1 MVRRQLVATAGLLGV
16 VALGMAACSAVKP
29 EELDAELAQVR
40 SEFQAADNQL
50 SGRIDGVEGRM
61 GSLESDLRSMR
72 NDFNTSMERMQGAIK
87 FNVPVHFG
95 FDEDEIRELDKPVL
109 NRFAAV
115 AKDFYGDAT
124 ITVEG
129 FADPAG
135 GAAYNKQLG
144 QRRADNVKRY
154 LTTVGGLP
162 ADQVK
167 TVSYGEDANRQI
179 VPGAR
184 GPGMTGIENRRV
196 ALVIDFSGTARG
208 M

>member
-1 MVRRQLVATAGLLGV
+1 LFATTALLGV
-16 VALGMAACSAVKP
+16 VALALGGCSGVKP

-40 SEFQAADNQL
+40 SEFQASDNEL

-61 GSLESDLRSMR
+61 GSLESDLGSMR
-72 NDFNTSMERMQGAIK
+72 SDFNTTMERMQGAIK

-95 FDEDEIRELDKPVL
+95 FDEHQIRELDKPVL

-115 AKDFYGDAT
+115 VKEFYADAT
-124 ITVEG
+124 ITIEG

-135 GAAYNKQLG
+135 SAAYNKRLG
-144 QRRADNVKRY
+144 KRRADNVKTY

-167 TVSYGEDANRQI
+167 SVSYGEDADRQVI
-179 VPGAR
+179 PGAR
-184 GPGMTGIENRRV
+184 GPGMTGLENRRV
-196 ALVIDFSGTARG
+196 ALVVDFSGQARG

>member
-1 MVRRQLVATAGLLGV
+1 MVRRNVWMAAAVGV
-16 VALGMAACSAVKP
+16 VAIGVASCNYVKP
-29 EELDAELAQVR
+29 EEMEAEHAQMR
-40 SEFQAADNQL
+40 AEFQGGDSQN
-50 SGRIDGVEGRM
+50 SDRIDALEGRVS
-61 GSLESDLRSMR
+61 SLESAMRSLR
-72 NDFNTSMERMQGAIK
+72 NDFNTSMEKMQGAIK
-87 FNVPVHFG
+87 FNVPVHFA
-95 FDEDEIRELDKPVL
+95 FDEAEVRELDKAVL

-115 AKDFYGDAT
+115 VKDFYGDAT

-135 GAAYNKQLG
+135 SEAYNKSLG
-144 QRRADNVKRY
+144 KKRADAVKAY

-167 TVSYGEDANRQI
+167 SVSYGEDADRQV

-184 GPGMTGIENRRV
+184 GPGVTGIENRRV
-196 ALVIDFSGTARG
+196 ALVIDYAGAVRG